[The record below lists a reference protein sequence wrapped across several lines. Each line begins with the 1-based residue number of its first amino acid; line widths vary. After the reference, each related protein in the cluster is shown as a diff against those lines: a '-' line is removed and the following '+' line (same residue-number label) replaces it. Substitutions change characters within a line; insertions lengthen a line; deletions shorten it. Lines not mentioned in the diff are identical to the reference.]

1 MSLLVWLPLDG
12 DLHNQGLSEE
22 LNFTANG
29 TVADDNAGKIGKC
42 KSFSSSSL
50 IAPYDFTLKKEASV
64 CLWVNWTTFPS
75 SSSNDWLFEIA
86 SAGDYKNGVLGLS
99 CYHGTLLTV
108 IAGGKYDVSYTHG
121 LSVNTWNHIAFVWK
135 NTIAYLYINGEL
147 KKTYINLGNGT
158 VTTGDKISLG
168 SNVVNSATRLKGKLN
183 DVRVYD
189 HALSAK
195 EVHDIAQGLILHYPL
210 DSNFGTNLIKN
221 GYGELGNEN
230 WGGSVV
236 IDSNDLPDDPKIKAS
251 FKNSTTTQY
260 IPIDN
265 MYSYKFQVWLKSS
278 STSGTTYPS
287 FYPYDIDKKF
297 IGYYHTKSGFNLN
310 TMTKLKN
317 DLKPGDNKIYVED
330 LSEWNANSGHYY
342 NYAAIFGYADSTG
355 YVYPDG
361 VYTQNTPAFGSST
374 NAKTNLDKTNNII
387 TLNSTYNGQTVLAGT
402 SVCASTNGSTYFYPI
417 GGISRASLSDWT
429 FKTSTFN
436 GDDNR
441 LIAAKYLRYST
452 YDSVTA
458 NAGIKLINSTTLNE
472 DIIYDASG
480 YGHDGTSIDLSS
492 DISNA
497 RYNIATE
504 FNGTTSGVVIE
515 NLNLSNVINTVITY
529 SFWIKPEEESGA
541 RSVYF
546 GSYSGTSWSIEKHTD
561 NRLRLWWNGSPNEFS
576 TGLIIKDGEW
586 QHVVITKEG
595 TNNIKCYLN
604 GKHLWTSTEEHANLT
619 FPTTYRIG
627 RDVRSNDGTP
637 YHGLMSDFRIYCTAL
652 SAEDVLALYKTT
664 ASVDR
669 DGNIY
674 TYAYQEN

>member
-1 MSLLVWLPLDG
+1 MSLLIWLPLDG
-12 DLHNQGLSEE
+12 DLHNQGLSED
-22 LNFTANG
+22 LNFTATG

-42 KSFSSSSL
+42 KSFSSSNL

-86 SAGDYKNGVLGLS
+86 SAGNYENGVLGLS

-108 IAGGKYDVSYTHG
+108 IAGGKYDASYTHG

-147 KKTYINLGNGT
+147 KKTYTNLGNGT

-429 FKTSTFN
+429 FKTSAFN

-472 DIIYDASG
+472 DIIYDTSG
-480 YGHDGTSIDLSS
+480 YGHDGDIIGEIESINPSPKYNVATHFPATTSKILIENLTTTGFNNSYTFSWWGKINTFSGKMFWGFADGIRLNGIYNGNLWNTGNGTNNPLYKPGTTSQVTPPS
-492 DISNA
+492 VNA
-497 RYNIATE
+497 WHH
-504 FNGTTSGVVIE
+504 FVMVGNGTTC
-515 NLNLSNVINTVITY
+515 L
-529 SFWIKPEEESGA
+529 
-541 RSVYF
+541 VYLD
-546 GSYSGTSWSIEKHTD
+546 GKLWGQAKACTAISGTKIYMNGWDSGGLYTTDDMSI
-561 NRLRLWWNGSPNEFS
+561 
-576 TGLIIKDGEW
+576 
-586 QHVVITKEG
+586 
-595 TNNIKCYLN
+595 
-604 GKHLWTSTEEHANLT
+604 
-619 FPTTYRIG
+619 
-627 RDVRSNDGTP
+627 
-637 YHGLMSDFRIYCTAL
+637 SDFRIYCTAL
-652 SAEDVLALYKTT
+652 SAQDIKLLYEVK
-664 ASVDR
+664 ASGDR
-669 DGNIY
+669 NNNFYSGNF
-674 TYAYQEN
+674 QEI